1 MLFRPL
7 TGTLSDKYGMHRIIV
22 PCFMIYIVYFMIISN
37 VSSKWELWFCA
48 VLSAAGFSSA
58 HTLLQALVMK
68 LTPSIRRGAA
78 SSSCYIGYDG
88 GTTVGGLLNGRIA
101 EQVGYSNL
109 FMISILP
116 MVCSIAI
123 MIIWVAKN
131 KGIHYPEE

>member
-1 MLFRPL
+1 
-7 TGTLSDKYGMHRIIV
+7 
-22 PCFMIYIVYFMIISN
+22 MIISN

-88 GTTVGGLLNGRIA
+88 GTTVGGLLNGKIA